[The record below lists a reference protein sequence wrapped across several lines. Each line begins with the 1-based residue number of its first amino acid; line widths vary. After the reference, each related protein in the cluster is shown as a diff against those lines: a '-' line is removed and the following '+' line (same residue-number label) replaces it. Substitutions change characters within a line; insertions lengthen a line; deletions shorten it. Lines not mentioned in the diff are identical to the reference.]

1 MQSYSMFLGWKN
13 QYCAN
18 GYTTTS
24 SLQIQCSSIK
34 LPLAFFTELEQTC
47 SQFIWKQKGP
57 RILGKAILRKRN
69 GAEGIDLP
77 DFRRYYKAL
86 VIKTVWYWHKNRSI
100 DQWNKIESPELNP
113 HTYRYLIID
122 KGGKNVQ
129 WGKNSL
135 FKK

>member
-1 MQSYSMFLGWKN
+1 VKMAILPHPVYRFSV
-13 QYCAN
+13 
-18 GYTTTS
+18 
-24 SLQIQCSSIK
+24 ISIK

-47 SQFIWKQKGP
+47 SKSIWKQKGP
-57 RILGKAILRKRN
+57 RILRRAILRKRN

-77 DFRRYYKAL
+77 DFKRYYKAL
-86 VIKTVWYWHKNRSI
+86 IIKTVWYWHKNRSI

-113 HTYRYLIID
+113 HTCRYVIID
-122 KGGKNVQ
+122 KRGKKVQ